1 VLAVM
6 SENAGALPVVGW
18 LLLLGV
24 FFVDATVTV
33 ARRIASGE
41 PWYRAHRTHAYQRA
55 VQAGR
60 SHRQVT
66 LAILG
71 LDLVLAGLVW
81 IGWTH
86 PTRMPAMIGVG
97 ILMLATVYW
106 LVERQS
112 PMWKATS

>member
-1 VLAVM
+1 
-6 SENAGALPVVGW
+6 
-18 LLLLGV
+18 
-24 FFVDATVTV
+24 
-33 ARRIASGE
+33 
-41 PWYRAHRTHAYQRA
+41 
-55 VQAGR
+55 
-60 SHRQVT
+60 VT